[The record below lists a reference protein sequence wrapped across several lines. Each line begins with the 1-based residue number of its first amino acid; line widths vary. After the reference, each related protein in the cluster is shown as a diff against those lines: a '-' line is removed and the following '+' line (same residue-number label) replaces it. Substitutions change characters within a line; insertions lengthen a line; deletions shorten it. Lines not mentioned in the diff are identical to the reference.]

1 YKLVTPNVERSRYVA
16 VNHQARAF
24 NTVANVHKAARLMA
38 VAPDFNFMFSGKLGR
53 YDLATNSRGRLLPT
67 TIKGT
72 VWTIDIVV
80 ASDTRVQSEV
90 FREMLA
96 HPLAK
101 QLLPSISIFW
111 SCRIRVFFFQGGNV
125 RIGLLTGSVD
135 ARTAGKQIFLH
146 PGLVRSHQEMRVNQN
161 TEHTKRFV

>member
-1 YKLVTPNVERSRYVA
+1 
-16 VNHQARAF
+16 
-24 NTVANVHKAARLMA
+24 MA

-53 YDLATNSRGRLLPT
+53 YDLAANSRGRLLPT

-111 SCRIRVFFFQGGNV
+111 SCRIRVFFF
-125 RIGLLTGSVD
+125 
-135 ARTAGKQIFLH
+135 
-146 PGLVRSHQEMRVNQN
+146 
-161 TEHTKRFV
+161 